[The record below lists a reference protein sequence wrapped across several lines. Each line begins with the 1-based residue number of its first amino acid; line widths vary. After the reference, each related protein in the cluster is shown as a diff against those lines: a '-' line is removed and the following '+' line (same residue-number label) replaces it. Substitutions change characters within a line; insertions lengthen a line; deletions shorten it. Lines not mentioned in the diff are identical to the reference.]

1 MQAQP
6 VAVAPAQTAEDHEE
20 YLSFRDYLK
29 RYDSVEGMRTEWNA
43 GKVMK
48 YPVSNNIKHLY
59 IFQYVHLILQL
70 FLSRRKLGQ
79 VIPAAFPMYYADDKP
94 AREPDLMVVLNG
106 HLDRIKDTYLD
117 GVADIAIEIVSPES
131 DGRDRGDKFV
141 EYEAA
146 GVPEYWLIDP
156 LRNDVIFYT
165 LGADGRY
172 QRSPLDAA
180 GRLQSPL
187 LQGFALDAALLWQ
200 DAPPDAMAVVELVAA
215 MG

>member
-6 VAVAPAQTAEDHEE
+6 VVVAPESTADTHEE
-20 YLSFRDYLK
+20 YLSFQDYLK

-59 IFQYVHLILQL
+59 IFQFIHLVLQL
-70 FLSRRKLGQ
+70 FLSRRNLGQ

-94 AREPDLMVVLNG
+94 AREPDLMVILNA
-106 HLDRIKDTYLD
+106 HLDRIKETYLE
-117 GVADIAIEIVSPES
+117 GVADIAIEIISPES

-156 LRNDVIFYT
+156 LRHDAMIYL
-165 LGADGRY
+165 LGEDRRY
-172 QRSPLDAA
+172 HRSPLDAQ
-180 GRLQSPL
+180 GRLTSPL
-187 LQGFALDAALLWQ
+187 LPGFVLDPTLLWQ
-200 DAPPDAMAVVELVAA
+200 DAPPDAMAIVELVKE

>member
-6 VAVAPAQTAEDHEE
+6 VAIAPEQTQDAGEE
-20 YLSFRDYLK
+20 YLSFQEYLK

-43 GKVMK
+43 GKVMQ

-59 IFQYVHLILQL
+59 LFQFIHLVLQL

-94 AREPDLMVVLNG
+94 AREPDLMVILNP
-106 HLDRIKDTYLD
+106 HLDRIQETYLD
-117 GVADIAIEIVSPES
+117 GVADIAIEIISPES
-131 DGRDRGDKFV
+131 DGRDRGAKFV

-156 LRNDVIFYT
+156 LRQDTIIYALGEDRRYHRVAPDVQ
-165 LGADGRY
+165 GRMV
-172 QRSPLDAA
+172 
-180 GRLQSPL
+180 SPL
-187 LQGFALDAALLWQ
+187 LPGFALDPMLLWQ
-200 DAPPDAMAVVELVAA
+200 DAPPDAMAIVELVGK